1 MELSNFLPWTA
12 FPARKLLGRELL
24 ILRMK
29 LHGVSICA
37 ALAAGALFAGC
48 AYVKHVPPGQS
59 LSAATARKPELVALP
74 APPAQAVAN
83 EAPGGSGTIGAVMP
97 LQTERVADA
106 FTLGNLC
113 MQQGHYPEAIAAY
126 ETAVKADPTF
136 AEAWNNLAIA
146 YQNLGQDDKAMAAFR
161 KYKMV
166 SLH

>member
-1 MELSNFLPWTA
+1 LRNYLPGTV
-12 FPARKLLGRELL
+12 FPARKLLGRDLL

-29 LHGVSICA
+29 LHGLSFCA
-37 ALAAGALFAGC
+37 ALIAGMLLGGC

-74 APPAQAVAN
+74 TPPAQAV
-83 EAPGGSGTIGAVMP
+83 EAGGAPAGSGPIAAVTP
-97 LQTERVADA
+97 VQTERVADA

-113 MQQGHYPEAIAAY
+113 MQQGHYPEAIAAF